1 MSVSGS
7 VAISARI
14 AAERNVS
21 LSQSSEDSRNGVSL
35 VRRGVSPVT
44 VTVVFGIRAASFS
57 LVVMRFIGSKFCR
70 CKNTAEG
77 GKVERQKNRG

>member
-44 VTVVFGIRAASFS
+44 VTVVFGMRAASCS
-57 LVVMRFIGSKFCR
+57 LVVMRYIGSKF
-70 CKNTAEG
+70 
-77 GKVERQKNRG
+77 

>member
-1 MSVSGS
+1 MSVSGR

-21 LSQSSEDSRNGVSL
+21 LRQSSEDSRNDVSL

-44 VTVVFGIRAASFS
+44 VTVVFGMRAASCS
-57 LVVMRFIGSKFCR
+57 LVVMRHIGSKFCW

-77 GKVERQKNRG
+77 GMVERQKNRG

>member
-1 MSVSGS
+1 MSVSGR

-35 VRRGVSPVT
+35 VRRGVSPAT
-44 VTVVFGIRAASFS
+44 VTVVFGMRAASCS
-57 LVVMRFIGSKFCR
+57 LVVMRYIGSKF
-70 CKNTAEG
+70 
-77 GKVERQKNRG
+77 

>member
-1 MSVSGS
+1 MSVSGR

-44 VTVVFGIRAASFS
+44 VTVVFGMRAASCS
-57 LVVMRFIGSKFCR
+57 LVVMRYIGSKFCW

-77 GKVERQKNRG
+77 GMVERQKNRG